1 MPPQRPPG
9 ISDMTKTRLLR
20 AALALTALGALTA
33 CADLR
38 QRLASG
44 SLTSGYLT
52 SSYLTSADPGYGAV
66 ADKDTTTPNQLADRL
81 SQIAR
86 LSLIG
91 DDWVFE
97 DESNR
102 CTITILGGDT
112 RLERR
117 LSLRQATF
125 AIRRDKD
132 SGKYYAVL
140 KNRGQVRLDHDGSD
154 LRLFETDSYH
164 GLSIAQ
170 SHLLALA
177 QKCAASLVPRA

>member
-1 MPPQRPPG
+1 M
-9 ISDMTKTRLLR
+9 SKKKLLR
-20 AALALTALGALTA
+20 AALALTALSALTG

-44 SLTSGYLT
+44 SLSSGYLT
-52 SSYLTSADPGYGAV
+52 PADPGYGAV
-66 ADKDTTTPNQLADRL
+66 AGKDTTTPNQLADML

-91 DDWVFE
+91 GDWVFE

-102 CTITILGGDT
+102 CTITIMGGDT

-164 GLSIAQ
+164 GLSVAQ
-170 SHLLALA
+170 SHLLALV

>member
-1 MPPQRPPG
+1 
-9 ISDMTKTRLLR
+9 MTKTKLLC
-20 AALALTALGALTA
+20 AALALVALSA

-44 SLTSGYLT
+44 DLAPGYLT
-52 SSYLTSADPGYGAV
+52 SAYPDHGVV

-97 DESNR
+97 DESDR
-102 CTITILGGDT
+102 CTITVMGGDT

-125 AIRRDKD
+125 AIRRDQHN
-132 SGKYYAVL
+132 GNYYAVL
-140 KNRGQVRLDHDGSD
+140 KNRGQLRLDHDGSA

-177 QKCAASLVPRA
+177 QKCKASLVPRA